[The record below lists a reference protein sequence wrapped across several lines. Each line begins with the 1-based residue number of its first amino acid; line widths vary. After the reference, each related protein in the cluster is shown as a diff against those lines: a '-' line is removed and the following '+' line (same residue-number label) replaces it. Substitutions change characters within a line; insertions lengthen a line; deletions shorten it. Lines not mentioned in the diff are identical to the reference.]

1 MRQPEDTTLA
11 EMLAQS
17 GPILDQ
23 VNVTDLEVVALAT
36 LSSLDY
42 EKVRVDKAKEM
53 GIRVSFLDSAVTTA
67 RCMPEGCG
75 ESESCFA
82 ETDPWPHPVDGERLL
97 DALLNVFE
105 RFLVLPK
112 GGTTVMALW
121 VLHTYCFIAF
131 QLSPYLTF
139 VSPTKQCGKSTA
151 MKLLLGLVNKPLAVS
166 NASPAAI
173 FRVIDKWQPT
183 LLFDEGDSF
192 IKHDEEI
199 RGICN
204 AGHSKRLAYVL
215 RCVGDDHD
223 PKKFTV
229 WAPKAFAAIGNLQ
242 PTIMDRSIV
251 IPMQRKKHGE
261 EVERL
266 EDDFLDSAELEVL
279 RSKCARWATDYTEK
293 VRCNRPKIQGGL
305 NDRVADNWTTLMKVA
320 EVAGWRHRADYALNK
335 LIPQSDDADDLKV
348 MLLSDIRALFDN
360 ENVPAMS
367 SEDLVTHL
375 NDMDERPWPGL
386 NRGQGLTKH
395 RLARILTR
403 FNVRPRTIRV
413 GDRTPKGYR
422 RKFLAEVWERYLPPV
437 ISRETATP
445 PQRNNSGTSSLFES
459 ATSPSGVLDVKPL
472 EPLSDKACDVV
483 ADCQGEQRRRRAII

>member
-1 MRQPEDTTLA
+1 MRQLEDMTLE
-11 EMLAQS
+11 EMLARN

-23 VNVTDLEVVALAT
+23 VSVTDLEVAALAT
-36 LSSLDY
+36 MSPFDY
-42 EKVRVDKAKEM
+42 EKVRADKAKEM
-53 GIRVSFLDSAVTTA
+53 GIRVSILDSAVTAA
-67 RCMPEGCG
+67 RCMLERCG
-75 ESESCFA
+75 ESESCFV
-82 ETDPWPHPVDGERLL
+82 ETEPWPHPVDGERLL
-97 DALLNVFE
+97 DALLDVFE
-105 RFLVLPK
+105 RFLVLPD

-121 VLHTYCFIAF
+121 VLHTYCFTAF

-151 MKLLLGLVNKPLAVS
+151 IKLLLGLVNKPLAVS

-251 IPMQRKKHGE
+251 VPMQRKKQGE

-266 EDDFLDSAELEVL
+266 EDDFLDSRELEVL
-279 RSKCARWATDYTEK
+279 RRKCARWATDYTEK
-293 VRCNRPKIQGGL
+293 VRRNRPKIQGCL
-305 NDRVADNWTTLMKVA
+305 NDRVADNWTILMKVA
-320 EVAGWRHRADYALNK
+320 EVAGWRLRADYALNK
-335 LIPQSDDADDLKV
+335 LIPKSDDADDLKV

-360 ENVPAMS
+360 GSVPAMS

-395 RLARILTR
+395 RLARMLKQFTVTPGTVR
-403 FNVRPRTIRV
+403 F
-413 GDRTPKGYR
+413 GDRTLKGYC
-422 RKFLAEVWERYLPPV
+422 RKSLEKVWEPYLLPV
-437 ISRETATP
+437 ISENTETTS
-445 PQRNNSGTSSLFES
+445 QRNNRGDSSLFANVTNS
-459 ATSPSGVLDVKPL
+459 SGVSDAKPL
-472 EPLSDKACDVV
+472 EPLPDKDCDVV
-483 ADCQGEQRRRRAII
+483 TDCEGEQRRRTAII